1 MQVNF
6 ESRDPDGARLRN
18 IALARLRAVTK
29 RFSAVVPRATVQ
41 LSDIN
46 GPRGGVDKRCQ
57 VALTTQAGANLI
69 VVSQATSWRGALDNA
84 LARASRVLAR
94 TWRRSRNTEHALEH
108 RLKREFGKTAHS
120 GAYSAEHPAAYSP
133 MHSTAQA
140 AQSSRAGEHTTLRN
154 NN

>member
-6 ESRDPDGARLRN
+6 ESRDPEGAKLRDV
-18 IALARLRAVTK
+18 ALARLRAVTK
-29 RFSAVVPRATVQ
+29 RFSTVVPRATVQ

-57 VALTTQAGANLI
+57 VALTTQTGANLI
-69 VVSQATSWRGALDNA
+69 VVSKATSWRGALDNA

-108 RLKREFGKTAHS
+108 RLKREFDKTAQLGTHPVEHS
-120 GAYSAEHPAAYSP
+120 AAHASQTS
-133 MHSTAQA
+133 H
-140 AQSSRAGEHTTLRN
+140 AGNHTTRRDDD
-154 NN
+154 